1 MSGPLTRRRT
11 AELPEH
17 PDFLW
22 RKPELKK
29 AYDVIIIGAGGHGLA
44 TAYYL
49 AKNFGITNVAV
60 LEKGWLAGGNMARN
74 TTIIRSNYLW
84 DESAGIYEHS
94 LKLWE
99 NLEEE
104 VGYEMFFSQRG
115 VMTLAHSVGDV
126 RSKQRNFYARL
137 KINNR
142 IAATIMRMPNAS
154 SRVTRSLKKKI
165 DARNVNTNSIC
176 PIART

>member
-1 MSGPLTRRRT
+1 MATTTRRRT
-11 AELPEH
+11 VELPEH

-22 RKPELKK
+22 TARVTPKK
-29 AYDVIIIGAGGHGLA
+29 VYDVIIIGGGGHGLS

-49 AKNFGITNVAV
+49 AKNHGITNIAV

-74 TTIIRSNYLW
+74 TTVIRSNYLW

-104 VGYEMFFSQRG
+104 VG
-115 VMTLAHSVGDV
+115 
-126 RSKQRNFYARL
+126 
-137 KINNR
+137 
-142 IAATIMRMPNAS
+142 
-154 SRVTRSLKKKI
+154 
-165 DARNVNTNSIC
+165 
-176 PIART
+176 